1 MAHGFVPHRS
11 ILTHASH
18 HRKKRWVVTL
28 DIRAFFPSV
37 NDDMVRAIARE
48 LPIPSEDVDLFVS
61 LTTRNN
67 HLPQGAPT
75 SPTLGNLVLRN
86 LDNELCE
93 VVRGTGWFYTRYAD
107 DLTFSGFG
115 NPKLMLTAKRLI
127 EKSGFSVSQEKCRIR
142 GKNQRQ
148 MVTGIVVNNK
158 LALTRE
164 KRNMVR
170 AMKHRLRNGMVPP
183 EEMPHVIGWIN
194 FYNYVEDCNLS
205 MPRHGSSVR
214 PRRISI
220 LKILRAG
227 AMVMEGISPEWIAYK
242 HSISISS
249 VRRSG
254 EKRIYL

>member
-1 MAHGFVPHRS
+1 
-11 ILTHASH
+11 
-18 HRKKRWVVTL
+18 
-28 DIRAFFPSV
+28 
-37 NDDMVRAIARE
+37 
-48 LPIPSEDVDLFVS
+48 
-61 LTTRNN
+61 
-67 HLPQGAPT
+67 
-75 SPTLGNLVLRN
+75 
-86 LDNELCE
+86 
-93 VVRGTGWFYTRYAD
+93 
-107 DLTFSGFG
+107 
-115 NPKLMLTAKRLI
+115 
-127 EKSGFSVSQEKCRIR
+127 
-142 GKNQRQ
+142 
-148 MVTGIVVNNK
+148 
-158 LALTRE
+158 
-164 KRNMVR
+164 MVR

-254 EKRIYL
+254 EKEYIYRKIALASRSELKKLDPNERLYGGLCIMHVLAKAGRLFELDLSNLQSSDLLRLDFRGKTVLGHAHRAAGGISSDLHPLLVDHEELLHQIIWKKIADLVLKEQEKEALDLALNISCPLVYGSLLKVDGDDFRFPRLAVRPQSA